1 MTEMKCS
8 FHVRGFLEEKLS
20 KPEKPF
26 LILFLVTMILLFTA
40 SFGCEQAHS
49 KEEVSAGN
57 TKLVELYPLLADSP
71 LAGAELTSL
80 PKETLLR
87 SGDIEI
93 SVQEIDGQVNA
104 ASQRV
109 REQLKDNLFFVLEQ
123 QFTEM
128 VLLKEARENLIQN
141 GTDTANM
148 NERQIFE
155 TFFGQLTSNIEVSE
169 EEVNEFYEANKEVMG
184 GMPLEQAKPQIEFYL
199 KQQKQQQIVEDFVS
213 QTVSGK
219 KVELA
224 DDWAREHAAKS
235 LDNAIDKARK
245 SGKPSFVSFGSDTCV
260 PCQQMIPAREAVREI
275 YEGKAN
281 VVYIHVDKDQFLA
294 SRYGVQSIPTLVF
307 FDKNGVERNRH
318 VGIMTQ
324 QQIEDQLN
332 VLLD

>member
-1 MTEMKCS
+1 MTEMKWS
-8 FHVRGFLEEKLS
+8 SNRKGFIEKSLF
-20 KPEKPF
+20 KPGKPY
-26 LILFLVTMILLFTA
+26 LILLLVTVTLLFIA

-49 KEEVSAGN
+49 KEEDSAGD
-57 TKLVELYPLLADSP
+57 TKLAELYPLLADSP
-71 LAGAELTSL
+71 LAGAQLTSL

-109 REQLKDNLFFVLEQ
+109 REQLKNNLFFVLEQ

-128 VLLKEARENLIQN
+128 MLLKEARENLIKN
-141 GTDTANM
+141 GTDTASM
-148 NERQIFE
+148 TEMQIFE
-155 TFFGQLTSNIEVSE
+155 TFFGHLTSNIDVSE
-169 EEVNEFYEANKEVMG
+169 NEINDFYEANKEVMG

-199 KQQKQQQIVEDFVS
+199 KQQKQQKIVEDFVS

-235 LDNAIDKARK
+235 LDNDIDKARK
-245 SGKPSFVSFGSDTCV
+245 SGKPSFVSFGSDTCI
-260 PCQQMIPAREAVREI
+260 PCQQMIPAREAVRKI
-275 YEGKAN
+275 YEEKAN
-281 VVYIHVDKDQFLA
+281 IVYVHVDKDQFLA

-307 FDKNGVERNRH
+307 FDKAGAERNRH

-324 QQIEDQLN
+324 QQIEEQLN
-332 VLLD
+332 ALLD